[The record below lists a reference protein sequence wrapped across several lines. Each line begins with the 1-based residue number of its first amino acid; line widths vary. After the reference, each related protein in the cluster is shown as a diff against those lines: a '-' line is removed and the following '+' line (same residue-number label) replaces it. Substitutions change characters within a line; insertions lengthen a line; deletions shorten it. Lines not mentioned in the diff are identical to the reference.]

1 MEKRRK
7 LLYGDLEGN
16 VRDIMMYIR
25 QLEKERDDALRQ
37 VEEWNEDDAVFEAKR
52 AQEEAEDW
60 ADKCMSVMHEG
71 FAPQPSQWIDIR
83 SWEENHE
90 REHHPMPESDNV
102 VKYIPNAPEYRYE
115 FMHLSPL
122 DGKCGCVT
130 CMTCARKAFRRSLGI
145 EWLYDMLCEKYDAR
159 HKIEEFI

>member
-7 LLYGDLEGN
+7 LLYSDLEGN
-16 VRDIMMYIR
+16 VRDIMTYIH

-60 ADKCMSVMHEG
+60 ADKCMAVMREG
-71 FAPQPSQWIDIR
+71 FAPPPSKWIDIR
-83 SWEENHE
+83 AWEKNHE
-90 REHHPMPESDNV
+90 REHHPMAEPETM
-102 VKYIPNAPEYRYE
+102 VKYNPNAPVYRYE
-115 FMHLSPL
+115 FEHLSPL

-130 CMTCARKAFRRSLGI
+130 CLTCARKALRRSFGI
-145 EWLYDMLCEKYDAR
+145 EWLYDSLCEKYDAK
-159 HKIEEFI
+159 HDFGEFV